1 MNDVSLIHPIY
12 LDVPMLVSFAA
23 AMQGGLSFGSE
34 VTEETIQAKSTDA
47 KIAGKVGLSK
57 LFSSLFDASIAADA
71 STERSEEGKQLRK
84 ESKAHTEASIA
95 ILLYDHLRKTDGYLL
110 KSDSVNSVKT
120 IDTGTLVEL
129 SGVLKKNAIDA
140 MIDYIDAVNILS
152 SLDTSQSVTSSSGG
166 KGKNRNG
173 QQPTPELNK
182 QLTQMRQA
190 FDNDRKRTPISNTL
204 LECDD
209 PADFNAV
216 ITLRTEYLRD
226 LTLSELHN
234 NSVRVIGKVTRVVSE
249 GESISAFENYGMAL
263 LNPKIL
269 RNAFASIASSEDLV
283 AHFSDVVVEG
293 PCLQVLPLMV
303 FV

>member
-1 MNDVSLIHPIY
+1 MN
-12 LDVPMLVSFAA
+12 
-23 AMQGGLSFGSE
+23 
-34 VTEETIQAKSTDA
+34 
-47 KIAGKVGLSK
+47 
-57 LFSSLFDASIAADA
+57 
-71 STERSEEGKQLRK
+71 
-84 ESKAHTEASIA
+84 
-95 ILLYDHLRKTDGYLL
+95 
-110 KSDSVNSVKT
+110 
-120 IDTGTLVEL
+120 
-129 SGVLKKNAIDA
+129 
-140 MIDYIDAVNILS
+140 
-152 SLDTSQSVTSSSGG
+152 
-166 KGKNRNG
+166 
-173 QQPTPELNK
+173 
-182 QLTQMRQA
+182 
-190 FDNDRKRTPISNTL
+190 
-204 LECDD
+204 ECDD

>member
-1 MNDVSLIHPIY
+1 MTEVSLIHPIY

-34 VTEETIQAKSTDA
+34 VTEETKQAKSTDA
-47 KIAGKVGLSK
+47 KIAGKIGLSK

-110 KSDSVNSVKT
+110 KSDSVNSFNM

-152 SLDTSQSVTSSSGG
+152 SLDTSQSDAPPSGG
-166 KGKNRNG
+166 KGRNRNW
-173 QQPTPELNK
+173 QQPTPGLNK

-234 NSVRVIGKVTRVVSE
+234 NSVRVVGKVTRVVSE
-249 GESISAFENYGMAL
+249 GQSISAFENYGMAL

-269 RNAFASIASSEDLV
+269 RDAFSSIASSEDLV
-283 AHFSDVVVEG
+283 ADFSDVVVEG
-293 PCLQVLPLMV
+293 ACIQVLPLMV